1 MRARGFS
8 LLEVMVAVAILG
20 LTLTVILSAQ
30 GNISAKNQ
38 QATNM
43 AFAGSLARC
52 KMTEV
57 EEKLLKMGYPEIDQ
71 IDTAVSCCEDFDREG
86 FTCDTRVEKI
96 ELPQLENTSGDGGS
110 LFGAPAS
117 SSNPLS
123 GVLNNPA
130 GTGQLNLSMEAGAEG
145 IQQLAGQMGGAEGMM
160 STVMGIVY
168 PSLKPMMEAS
178 VRRVSVTV
186 HWKEGPNIR
195 ELPIIQYVTNP
206 QRGGLLAGFPLGD
219 AGMSSS
225 TAGGGASGAPASTG
239 TTRSRGGL

>member
-71 IDTAVSCCEDFDREG
+71 IDTAVSCCEDADREG
-86 FTCDTRVEKI
+86 FTCDTRVEKV
-96 ELPQLENTSGDGGS
+96 ELPKLENTSGDGGS
-110 LFGAPAS
+110 LFGAPS
-117 SSNPLS
+117 SSSSPLS
-123 GVLNNPA
+123 GIVNNPA
-130 GTGQLNLSMEAGAEG
+130 GTARLDLSPEAGVGG
-145 IQQLAGQMGGAEGMM
+145 IQQLAGQMGGMEGMM

-178 VRRVSVTV
+178 VRRVGVTV
-186 HWKEGPNIR
+186 HWKEGPNVR

-206 QRGGLLAGFPLGD
+206 QRGGLIGGFPMGD
-219 AGMSSS
+219 GGMPAMPPSGAG
-225 TAGGGASGAPASTG
+225 GAPASPLSTSRSG
-239 TTRSRGGL
+239 VTR